1 MRKRNVLVT
10 GPPGIGK
17 STVIE
22 KLLRQLG
29 RPACGF
35 FTREIREY
43 GKRAGFSI
51 LTCNG
56 EEGILAHV
64 NIKSVRRVGRY
75 GVNLDAVN
83 RLVVPSMIPETPKH
97 VIVVDEIGKMECFSK
112 LFRDAV
118 VRALDAE
125 NLVIGSVAMKGEP
138 FIQSVKARSDV
149 RLVQV
154 TEKNRDTLAS
164 LLLEEPA

>member
-29 RPACGF
+29 LPAGGF

-43 GKRAGFSI
+43 GRRAGFSI

-64 NIKSVRRVGRY
+64 NIKSVYRVGRY

-83 RLVVPSMIPETPKH
+83 RLAVPSMIPETPKH

-125 NLVIGSVAMKGEP
+125 NRVIGSVAMKGEP
-138 FIQSVKARSDV
+138 FIQSVKARADV
-149 RLVQV
+149 RLVEV
-154 TEKNRDTLAS
+154 TEKNRDTLPS